1 MASTAKQ
8 YGTPVAVFDVS
19 SASVAGAHVLVGGPK
34 DHLPTILAS
43 SRISIPMQET
53 IDMQRFVSDTVQGLR
68 EVLSRLHQAD
78 VHHPSSIE
86 LALAS
91 PWYVS
96 QTRTIQYG
104 KETPFVCTKK
114 LFDRLIAE
122 EIDHVVTNELDR
134 FGTFGKDGTVVE
146 RQVSRI
152 LLNGYVTQEPFG
164 KRVTSLEISLTITI
178 APKKII
184 DQFITELHRAYGP
197 VRVGITTSTYTTF
210 ITARDYFHAEHECV
224 IVDVGEEVTD
234 VAFVKDNLFLYQ
246 HSFPVGIY
254 GLTQLLVER
263 QQYSAQEAT
272 ALLEG
277 YRLNKI
283 NTSARTK
290 IGKAMVEFTEQW
302 RRALQEI
309 LDQGHFGFC
318 LPEICYITADV
329 RFETLFSDVIAGDPF
344 IQHTCS
350 HGRVAPFV
358 LDEEKYTSYI
368 TSLDQE
374 IDVPLAT
381 TALFLARKLA

>member
-1 MASTAKQ
+1 MASTKKQ
-8 YGTPVAVFDVS
+8 YGTPVAVFDIS
-19 SASVAGAHVLVGGPK
+19 SSSIAGAHVLVGNQK

-43 SRISIPMQET
+43 HRIMLPPQEVL
-53 IDMQRFVSDTVQGLR
+53 DMKRFVSESVHGL
-68 EVLSRLHQAD
+68 ENVLQQLHAAD
-78 VHHPSSIE
+78 VHHPSVIE

-96 QTRTIQYG
+96 QTRTIVYT

-114 LFDRLIAE
+114 LFDRLIADE
-122 EIDHVVTNELDR
+122 VQQVVEQELNR
-134 FGTFGKDGTVVE
+134 FGVFGKDGTVVE

-152 LLNGYVTQEPFG
+152 TLNGYTTAAPFG
-164 KRVTSLEISLTITI
+164 KKTSSVEIALTITV
-178 APKKII
+178 APKQII
-184 DQFITELHRAYGP
+184 DQFLQVIHRAYGP
-197 VRVGITTSTYTTF
+197 VQVTTTTSVYASF
-210 ITARDYFHAEHECV
+210 IVARDYFHAGEECV

-234 VAFVKDNLFLYQ
+234 IAFAKDNRFLYQ

-254 GLTQLLVER
+254 GLTQLLVEK
-263 QQYSAQEAT
+263 QQYDIQEAT
-272 ALLEG
+272 VLLEG

-283 NTSARTK
+283 TASARTK
-290 IGKAMVEFTEQW
+290 IGKAMGEFTEQW
-302 RRALQEI
+302 RRALQEV

-318 LPEICYITADV
+318 LPEICYITSDV

-350 HGRVAPFV
+350 RGKVIPFV
-358 LDEEKYTSYI
+358 LDEEKYASFI

-374 IDVPLAT
+374 LDVPLAT